1 MTTHSLAEDDF
12 VRDDAIDD
20 ASEDSAIPAFDDLMF
35 ACTNLCELL
44 EVENDALINHDAET
58 IAALNDRKIA
68 LTRLYASYTRGLA
81 DLPDSGRTFDPEQR
95 DELLAVGRQL
105 EELVERN
112 AMLLRAAIDATR
124 TVVDIIAQ
132 SVRSSQDPGIV
143 YGRTGTMRGNDD
155 KATSYSLNNLL

>member
-1 MTTHSLAEDDF
+1 MTTQSLAEDDF
-12 VRDDAIDD
+12 VQDDTTDD
-20 ASEDSAIPAFDDLMF
+20 TIEDSAIPAFDDLMF

-44 EVENDALINHDAET
+44 EVENDALANHDAET
-58 IAALNDRKIA
+58 IAALGDRKIA

-81 DLPDSGRTFDPEQR
+81 DLPESGRGFNPEQR

-112 AMLLRAAIDATR
+112 AMLLRAAIDATK

-143 YGRTGTMRGNDD
+143 YNRSGAMRGSDD

>member
-1 MTTHSLAEDDF
+1 MTTHSLAEDEF
-12 VRDDAIDD
+12 VQDNTIDD
-20 ASEDSAIPAFDDLMF
+20 SPEDGAIPAFDDLMF

-44 EVENDALINHDAET
+44 EVENDALLNHDAET
-58 IAALNDRKIA
+58 VAALGDRKIA

-81 DLPDSGRTFDPEQR
+81 DLPDSERNFDPEQR
-95 DELLAVGRQL
+95 EELLTVGRQL

-112 AMLLRAAIDATR
+112 AMLLRAAIDATK

-143 YGRTGTMRGNDD
+143 YNRSGTMRGNDD